1 MDKNGTLLLMFSVKE
16 KLRSV
21 ILKSFRKPVSILAAN
36 FALIWLIVY
45 FRVPDK
51 WIGLKD
57 GYYYSIWIKTFSHSS
72 ALQDLNGSGYVSY
85 PFYWFWL
92 WGRIY
97 AFFGIS
103 SPSNFY
109 AITALTSFSLGVLLA
124 NYILQKV
131 VSPSRSYAMI
141 LFFELYF
148 HLTNQV
154 QIWQKPHEHFAFLI
168 SASCFVYFSKNIFS
182 KDPKLKEFILMG
194 ILAGFSFGAYSPAVL
209 ILAPG
214 IGLLILFKMSD
225 INKKSLFYFFTFFI
239 LISLPQI
246 YVTGKT
252 LWHFKKMPTPMV
264 YQITEFFPNL
274 WIPFTLLVFTSL
286 VFFVKINEAYS
297 TVIIAIKIHL
307 LTLGLLYFCV
317 QLAYFF
323 NIIINRSDIIMISA
337 TIFLIWL
344 PLLVIQTE
352 WILKA
357 ELQVTAMIL
366 LLIIFFA
373 NTAPQYPGADTDFR
387 SNIEIS
393 NGRAN
398 NLALQQVSQIYSN
411 EYCGQKIF
419 SNDEL
424 RFLPAAVQCNSPM
437 ALPFNEGNSGPDID
451 YQPLVLSL
459 DEALREESREKLE
472 MWLEKSGATFLAF
485 IETNNEYS
493 FDFLINNGYPQS
505 GTVAYPT
512 FKINAATFKSLLDSN
527 WTVIKDIDN
536 VFVAHK
542 QK

>member
-1 MDKNGTLLLMFSVKE
+1 MFSLKNT
-16 KLRSV
+16 LHTAIFRSV
-21 ILKSFRKPVSILAAN
+21 RKPISLLAAN

-57 GYYYSIWIKTFSHSS
+57 GYYYSIWIKTFTNSS
-72 ALQDLNGSGYVSY
+72 ALQDLNGSSYVSY
-85 PFYWFWL
+85 PFYWFWF

-109 AITALTSFSLGVLLA
+109 AITALTSFSLGILLA
-124 NYILQKV
+124 NYILQKAV
-131 VSPSRSYAMI
+131 TPSSAYAMI

-168 SASCFVYFSKNIFS
+168 SASCFIYFSTNILNNTTNI
-182 KDPKLKEFILMG
+182 KDFILTG
-194 ILAGFSFGAYSPAVL
+194 LLVGLSFGVYSPAVL

-214 IGLLILFKMSD
+214 IALLILFKIRE

-239 LISLPQI
+239 LVSLPQI

-252 LWHFKKMPTPMV
+252 LWQFKKMPTPMV
-264 YQITEFFPNL
+264 YQVTEFFPNL

-286 VFFVKINEAYS
+286 IFFLKIKEVNS
-297 TVIIAIKIHL
+297 PIVLAIKIQL
-307 LTLGLLYFCV
+307 LALGLLYFCV

-323 NIIINRSDIIMISA
+323 NVILNRADIIMISA

-344 PLLVIQTE
+344 PLLVMETE
-352 WILKA
+352 WILKT
-357 ELQVTAMIL
+357 ELQITAMIL
-366 LLIIFFA
+366 LLITFFA

-393 NGRAN
+393 NGRAS

-411 EYCGQKIF
+411 GYCGQKIF

-424 RFLPAAVQCNSPM
+424 RFLPAAVKCNSPM

-451 YQPLVLSL
+451 YQPLVLNL
-459 DEALREESREKLE
+459 DEALREESREKLKI
-472 MWLEKSGATFLAF
+472 WLEKSGATFLAF
-485 IETNNEYS
+485 IETNDEFS

-505 GTVAYPT
+505 GTVPYPT
-512 FKINAATFKSLLDSN
+512 FKINAATFKSLLDRS
-527 WTVIKDIDN
+527 WIVIQDVDN
-536 VFVAHK
+536 VFVANK
-542 QK
+542 LK